1 MDEEFKKLL
10 IENGADVET
19 TIKRFMGNEGLYLK
33 FLMKFPDDKNYE
45 SIQEHVAE
53 GNYEAAFNDAHTLKG
68 VSANLGL
75 NPIYEGA
82 SRLVELLR
90 GKQPEEVDVEEVN
103 RVKDELG
110 EKCSFFRQLLKEHA

>member
-45 SIQEHVAE
+45 SIQEHYRKAIM
-53 GNYEAAFNDAHTLKG
+53 K
-68 VSANLGL
+68 
-75 NPIYEGA
+75 P
-82 SRLVELLR
+82 RLTMR
-90 GKQPEEVDVEEVN
+90 I
-103 RVKDELG
+103 
-110 EKCSFFRQLLKEHA
+110 H

>member
-19 TIKRFMGNEGLYLK
+19 TIKRFMGNEGLYVK
-33 FLMKFPDDKNYE
+33 FLMKFQDDKNYE
-45 SIQEHVAE
+45 SIQEHVAD
-53 GNYEAAFNDAHTLKG
+53 GKYEDAFNDAHTLKG

-82 SRLVELLR
+82 SKLVELLR
-90 GKQPEEVDVEEVN
+90 GKQPEEIDVEEVN

-110 EKCSFFRQLLKEHA
+110 EKCSLFRLVI

>member
-1 MDEEFKKLL
+1 MDEEFRKQL

-19 TIKRFMGNEGLYLK
+19 TIKRFMGNEGLYVK
-33 FLMKFPDDKNYE
+33 FQDDKNYE
-45 SIQEHVAE
+45 SIQEHIAA
-53 GNYEAAFNDAHTLKG
+53 GQYGDAFNDAHTLKG

-82 SRLVELLR
+82 SKLVELLR
-90 GKQPEEVDVEEVN
+90 GKQPEEIDVEEVN

-110 EKCSFFRQLLKEHA
+110 EKCALFRKLLKEHE